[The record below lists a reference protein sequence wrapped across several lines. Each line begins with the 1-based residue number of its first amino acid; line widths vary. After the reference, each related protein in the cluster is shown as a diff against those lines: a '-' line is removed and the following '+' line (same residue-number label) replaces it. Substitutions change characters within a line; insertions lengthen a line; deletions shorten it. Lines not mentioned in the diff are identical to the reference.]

1 MTNVEIARSL
11 VQKEKPKPNGYIRSI
26 FNEMTNSK
34 GASQPAS
41 QPASKHKNDG
51 KQMKDDDKD
60 RLLLLTCA
68 SFIHNAPLTF

>member
-1 MTNVEIARSL
+1 MVVSLCVLSYKSYSWVIQKSNSLMTNVEIARSL

-41 QPASKHKNDG
+41 QPANTKMMANK
-51 KQMKDDDKD
+51 
-60 RLLLLTCA
+60 
-68 SFIHNAPLTF
+68 